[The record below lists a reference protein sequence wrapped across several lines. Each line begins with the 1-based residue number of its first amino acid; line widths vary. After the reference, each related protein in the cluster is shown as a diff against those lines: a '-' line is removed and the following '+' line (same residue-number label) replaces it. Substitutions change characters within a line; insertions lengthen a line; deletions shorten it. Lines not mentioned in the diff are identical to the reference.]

1 MGRLYK
7 RGNIWWIR
15 YYRNGKC
22 FPESSG
28 STQHA
33 VAKSLLKLR
42 EGEGAKGVPV
52 TPMMARF
59 TFDEAARDLE
69 REYAAN
75 GRRSLDS
82 VERRIRK
89 HLLPFLGGRRMAGIT
104 TVDVRRYTEQRQ
116 IAGAKNATINREL
129 AALKRMFTL
138 ARRAG
143 ILAASPFIP
152 MLAENNV
159 RKGFFERE
167 QFDAVCAHLA
177 APVQAVVTFAYLTGW
192 RGPSEVLTL
201 QWRQVDLVA
210 GVLRLEPGT
219 TKNNDARVFPFDVF
233 PELREL
239 LHRQRA
245 ITDAVEKANGKAV
258 PWVFHRDGRPIR
270 TYQTAWKSACE
281 AAGCPGLVPHD
292 FRRTAVRNMSRA
304 GLPDT
309 VSMKLTGHKTRS
321 VFDRYNVTA
330 ESDLRNGVAL
340 LAATM
345 KRTIQGTIDRTRRLI
360 PIRSGDKIRRFAK
373 ESNGAGGGGR
383 THTQLPVRDF
393 ESRASASSATPAGVT
408 QNSRFGFILPT
419 SCADGWWRCCWC
431 SERCASGRSRIRA

>member
-1 MGRLYK
+1 MGRIYK
-7 RGNIWWIR
+7 RGRIWWIR

-22 FPESSG
+22 YPESSR
-28 STQHA
+28 STQHS
-33 VAKSLLKLR
+33 VAKNLLKSR
-42 EGEGAKGVPV
+42 EGDGAKGVPV
-52 TPMMARF
+52 TPLMARF

-75 GRRSLDS
+75 ERRSLES

-89 HLLPFLGGRRMAGIT
+89 HLSPFFGGRRMTGIT
-104 TVDVRRYTEQRQ
+104 TVDVRQYTELRR
-116 IAGAKNATINREL
+116 AEGAKNATVNREL

-143 ILAASPFIP
+143 TLPASPHIP
-152 MLAENNV
+152 MLSENNV

-177 APVQAVVTFAYLTGW
+177 PPVRAVVTFAYLTGW

-201 QWRQVDLVA
+201 QWPQVDLVA

-219 TKNNDARVFPFDVF
+219 TKNKDARIFPFDVF
-233 PELREL
+233 PELKDL
-239 LHRQRA
+239 VLRQRA
-245 ITDAVEKANGKAV
+245 VTDAVERATGKSV
-258 PWVFHRDGRPIR
+258 PWVFHREGRPIR
-270 TYQTAWKSACE
+270 SYQIAWKSACE

-330 ESDLRNGVAL
+330 ESDLRHGVAL

-345 KRTIQGTIDRTRRLI
+345 KGTVQGTIDRTRKLI
-360 PIRSGDKIRRFAK
+360 PIRSGDKIRRFA
-373 ESNGAGGGGR
+373 EQSFGAGGGGR
-383 THTQLPVRDF
+383 THTLLRVRDF
-393 ESRASASSATPAGVT
+393 ESRASASSATPAGGT
-408 QNSRFGFILPT
+408 Q
-419 SCADGWWRCCWC
+419 D
-431 SERCASGRSRIRA
+431 IRT

>member
-1 MGRLYK
+1 MGRIYK
-7 RGNIWWIR
+7 RGRIWWIR

-33 VAKSLLKLR
+33 VAKNLLKLR
-42 EGEGAKGVPV
+42 EGDGAKGVPV
-52 TPMMARF
+52 TPLMARF

-75 GRRSLDS
+75 ERRSLES

-89 HLLPFLGGRRMAGIT
+89 HLSPFFGGRRMAGIT
-104 TVDVRRYTEQRQ
+104 TVDVRRYTEQRRA
-116 IAGAKNATINREL
+116 AGAKNATVNREL

-143 ILAASPFIP
+143 TLVTSPHVP
-152 MLAENNV
+152 MLVENNT

-167 QFDAVCAHLA
+167 QFDAVRSHLA
-177 APVQAVVTFAYLTGW
+177 PALQAVVTFAYLTGW
-192 RGPSEVLTL
+192 RGPSEVLPL
-201 QWRQVDLVA
+201 QWAQVDLVA
-210 GVLRLEPGT
+210 GILRLEPGT
-219 TKNNDARVFPFDVF
+219 TKNRDARVFPFDAL
-233 PELREL
+233 PELDGL
-239 LHRQRA
+239 LRSQRVV
-245 ITDAVEKANGKAV
+245 TDAIEKASGKII
-258 PWVFHRDGRPIR
+258 PWVFHREGKPIR
-270 TYQTAWKSACE
+270 KYQRAWKSACV
-281 AAGCPGLVPHD
+281 AAGCPGLIPHD

-321 VFDRYNVTA
+321 VFDRYNVVA
-330 ESDLRNGVAL
+330 ESDLRRGVAL
-340 LAATM
+340 LAGPT
-345 KRTIQGTIDRTRRLI
+345 KGTIQGTIDRTRKLI

-373 ESNGAGGGGR
+373 ENRGAGGGGR

-408 QNSRFGFILPT
+408 Q
-419 SCADGWWRCCWC
+419 D
-431 SERCASGRSRIRA
+431 IRT